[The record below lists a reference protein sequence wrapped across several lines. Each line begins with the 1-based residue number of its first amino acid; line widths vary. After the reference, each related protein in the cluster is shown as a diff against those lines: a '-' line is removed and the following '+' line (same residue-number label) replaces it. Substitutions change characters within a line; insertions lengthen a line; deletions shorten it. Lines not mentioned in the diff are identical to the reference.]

1 MGRYLDIART
11 AATSSF
17 CPGRDYE
24 INEINEISLPTGGK
38 DGAQVAAPR
47 PILRA
52 ALIAVPDGVPEVW
65 AQGICDLLVMPPHPA
80 WTKDGWRVLQQD
92 ALRFLQDW
100 AAQANRLG
108 WEALDLFGA
117 HPTAPVARLDS
128 KGLVLLLNGCLVVA
142 LTEDSAVIK
151 TPLDRSL
158 TFRRHMPPPVER
170 HLIWAL

>member
-1 MGRYLDIART
+1 MGRYLDLARIV
-11 AATSSF
+11 TSLP
-17 CPGRDYE
+17 CPGLGCE
-24 INEINEISLPTGGK
+24 ISELSEISLATGGK
-38 DGAQVAAPR
+38 DGAQVAPPR
-47 PILRA
+47 SILRA
-52 ALIAVPDGVPEVW
+52 ALIAVPDGVPDSW

-80 WTKDGWRVLQQD
+80 WKDDGWKVLQQD
-92 ALRFLQDW
+92 ALWFLQDW

-117 HPTAPVARLDS
+117 HPAAPAARLDS

-158 TFRRHMPPPVER
+158 TFHRHMPPPVER